1 MKTRLL
7 LLLALA
13 AAACGGREADPVR
26 AGALRVVATT
36 SLVADLVRNIGE
48 PHVEVVSLMGPGVDP
63 HLYRARA
70 GDVDRL
76 SRADIVF
83 YSGLHLEAK
92 LAEVLER
99 LGERRRTV
107 AVTDAID
114 RSRLLAP
121 PEFAGAFDPHVWFD
135 VAMWAEALGP
145 VRTALAE
152 ADPAHGA
159 EYAANEVA
167 YRSRLAALHEWV
179 GRRASE
185 VPAPQR
191 ALVTAHDA
199 FNYFGRAYGFEV
211 RGLQGISTA
220 SEAGTADV
228 QGLAAFVTERRI
240 PALFV
245 ESSVPRRSIE
255 AVQAAV
261 LARGFSVAIGGQL
274 YSDALG
280 DPGTLAGTYE
290 GMVRHNVD
298 TIVDA
303 LKGGAR

>member
-1 MKTRLL
+1 M
-7 LLLALA
+7 LALA
-13 AAACGGREADPVR
+13 AAGC
-26 AGALRVVATT
+26 AGNGDSVHRDKLRVVATT
-36 SLVADLVRNIGE
+36 SLVADLVRNVAGARVI
-48 PHVEVVSLMGPGVDP
+48 VDALMGPGVDP

-76 SRADIVF
+76 SRADVVF

-99 LGERRRTV
+99 LGERRRIV
-107 AVTDAID
+107 AVTDAIH

-135 VAMWAEALGP
+135 VALWAEALGP
-145 VRTALAE
+145 VQSALSE
-152 ADPAHGA
+152 VDPAHGA
-159 EYAANEVA
+159 EYAANAAA

-179 GRRASE
+179 GRRAAE

-228 QGLAAFVTERRI
+228 QALAAFVAEHRI

-261 LARGFSVAIGGQL
+261 RSRSFSVEIGGQL
-274 YSDALG
+274 FSDALG
-280 DPGTLAGTYE
+280 DPGTPAGTYE
-290 GMVRHNVD
+290 GMVRHNVG

-303 LKGGAR
+303 LKGPAR

>member
-1 MKTRLL
+1 
-7 LLLALA
+7 
-13 AAACGGREADPVR
+13 
-26 AGALRVVATT
+26 
-36 SLVADLVRNIGE
+36 
-48 PHVEVVSLMGPGVDP
+48 MGPGVDP
-63 HLYRARA
+63 HLYRAKA

-76 SRADIVF
+76 SRAEIVF
-83 YSGLHLEAK
+83 YNGLHLEAK

-99 LGERRRTV
+99 RGERQPTV
-107 AVTDAID
+107 AVTSGID

-135 VAMWAEALGP
+135 VSLWAETLAP
-145 VRTALAE
+145 IRAALAA
-152 ADPAHGA
+152 ADPGNAA
-159 EYAANEVA
+159 AYAANEQA
-167 YRSRLAALHEWV
+167 YRGSLEALHGWV
-179 GRRASE
+179 LRRTAE

-199 FNYFGRAYGFEV
+199 FNYFGRAYDFEV
-211 RGLQGISTA
+211 LGLQGISTA
-220 SEAGTADV
+220 AEAGTADV
-228 QGLAAFVTERRI
+228 QTLAAFVAERRI
-240 PALFV
+240 PALFA

-261 LARGFSVAIGGQL
+261 LSRSFSVAIGGQL

-280 DPGTLAGTYE
+280 DPRTPAGTYE